1 MKKPYSFI
9 LIDDEPVSNQ
19 LSAIQIKRVFADAQ
33 IASFSDPKEA
43 IHAIEHQYLDYPK
56 HTTILLD
63 INMPYSGWKVLE
75 GFESYTREVYQHFII
90 YILSSTSSSE
100 DVERSKKYPLVKA
113 VLQKPI
119 TKQDLTDMFKDDNLP
134 LFKVL

>member
-9 LIDDEPVSNQ
+9 LIDDEPVSNE
-19 LSAIQIKRVFADAQ
+19 LSAIQIRRVFPEAKTV
-33 IASFSDPKEA
+33 SFSDPKEA
-43 IHAIEHQYLDYPK
+43 IDSIEHHYADYEK

-90 YILSSTSSSE
+90 YILSSTSST
-100 DVERSKKYPLVKA
+100 DDAERARKYPLVKA

-119 TKQDLTDMFKDDNLP
+119 TKQDLLDMFKDNELP
-134 LFKVL
+134 PFKVL

>member
-1 MKKPYSFI
+1 MNKPYSFI

-19 LSAIQIKRVFADAQ
+19 LSAIQIKRIFPDAQ

-43 IHAIEHQYLDYPK
+43 ILSIEHQYMDYIK
-56 HTTILLD
+56 DTTILLD

-75 GFESYTREVYQHFII
+75 GFEGYTREVYRHFII

-100 DVERSKKYPLVKA
+100 DTERAKKYPLVKA
-113 VLQKPI
+113 VIQKPI
-119 TKQDLTDMFKDDNLP
+119 TKQDLLDMFKDNELP
-134 LFKVL
+134 PLKVL